1 MTLGD
6 KLRSLR
12 AVEGSLRGLGRAMTQ
27 QEMVKA
33 MKREVGKSVSQ
44 AYLSQIES
52 GARPHLTNTTQQLLA
67 KFFRVYPG
75 FLVDDPPGYARELQ
89 SELRV
94 VDAKIDSWLY
104 AGASQFSSD
113 PELQRALIA
122 VAEHND
128 SRQAVLLLAEILR
141 APGLAERL
149 ADVLRP
155 EGHRSAPSPD
165 PSRREPPDAKRLP
178 VRGYLKN

>member
-12 AVEGSLRGLGRAMTQ
+12 AVEGSLRGLGRSMTQ
-27 QEMVKA
+27 LEMVNA

-52 GARPHLTNTTQQLLA
+52 GARPHLTHTTQQLLA

-75 FLVDDPPGYARELQ
+75 FLVDDPAGYTRDLQ

-94 VDAKIDSWLY
+94 VDAKVDSWLY
-104 AGASQFSSD
+104 AGASQFPAD
-113 PELQRALIA
+113 PALQRALIK
-122 VAEHND
+122 VAEHED
-128 SRQAVLLLAEILR
+128 SRQALLLLAEILR

-149 ADVLRP
+149 GEVLQP
-155 EGHRSAPSPD
+155 ESHRETAAPSPV
-165 PSRREPPDAKRLP
+165 RRNPAAEQSPPH
-178 VRGYLKN
+178 GYLEN

>member
-12 AVEGSLRGLGRAMTQ
+12 AVEGSLRGLGRSMTQ
-27 QEMVKA
+27 LEMVKA
-33 MKREVGKSVSQ
+33 MKREVKKSLSQ

-52 GARPHLTNTTQQLLA
+52 GARPHLTHTTQQLLA

-75 FLVDDPPGYARELQ
+75 FLVDDPVGYARDLQ

-94 VDAKIDSWLY
+94 ADAKVDSWLY
-104 AGASQFSSD
+104 AGASQFAAD
-113 PELQRALIA
+113 PEFQRALITA
-122 VAEHND
+122 AEHDD
-128 SRQAVLLLAEILR
+128 SRQALLLLAEILR

-149 ADVLRP
+149 GEVLRP
-155 EGHRSAPSPD
+155 GKSSTSAAPRSPGRNPTETK
-165 PSRREPPDAKRLP
+165 RPPI
-178 VRGYLKN
+178 RGYLEN

>member
-12 AVEGSLRGLGRAMTQ
+12 AVEGSLRGLARPMTQ
-27 QEMVKA
+27 LETVKA
-33 MKREVGKSVSQ
+33 MKREVGKSLSQ

-52 GARPHLTNTTQQLLA
+52 GARPHLTHTTQQLLA

-75 FLVDDPPGYARELQ
+75 FLVNDPAGYSRGLQ

-94 VDAKIDSWLY
+94 VDAKVDSWLY
-104 AGASQFSSD
+104 AGASQFAADS
-113 PELQRALIA
+113 ELQRALIA
-122 VAEHND
+122 VAEHDD
-128 SRQAVLLLAEILR
+128 SRQALLLLAEILR

-149 ADVLRP
+149 GEVLRP
-155 EGHRSAPSPD
+155 GSQRSTAVPGAA
-165 PSRREPPDAKRLP
+165 RRDAEANRLV